1 MDVFMGL
8 IVLLVLA
15 KLLGELVERAGYPA
29 LLGEVG
35 AGIVLGPTLLNWIAF
50 DSTIEIFS
58 NIGIIVLL
66 FLSGTELSLKFFL
79 EARYAAASAAAGGVV
94 IPFLLGLALGYL
106 FSFPIL
112 ETLCIAIALSIT
124 SIGISVR
131 TLIDFRK
138 LHTLMGSTIV
148 GAAMLDDI
156 IGIVLLGTLLSLTFQ
171 GTVDLGAEAI
181 ALLLAFVFLLFMLT
195 AGKQILRWILAQSRK
210 SALHEM
216 TFSSSILIALGTAY
230 IAHLLGLHFAIG
242 AFLAGLVL
250 GDQIRDDRM
259 LLDSIADFSFGFF
272 VTIFFASVG
281 LLVQFQWELLLS
293 SFTLPLIL
301 VAFLGKVIGG
311 YLGSLPFLRDHG
323 SSLIVGLGLTPRG
336 EIALVV
342 IKVALVAG
350 ILTAALYSILTLMVV
365 VTILVVPVLMKQA
378 ILLEERSRTGV
389 LPDSGP
395 GQTREPVHR

>member
-1 MDVFMGL
+1 MDTFLGL
-8 IVLLVLA
+8 ILLLVLA

-35 AGIVLGPTLLNWIAF
+35 AGLVLGPTLLHWIAF

-58 NIGIIVLL
+58 NIGIIALL

-79 EARYAAASAAAGGVV
+79 EARYAAASAAVGGVV
-94 IPFLLGLALGYL
+94 VPFALGLALGYL
-106 FSFPIL
+106 FALPTL

-131 TLIDFRK
+131 TLIDFRR

-148 GAAMLDDI
+148 GAAVFDDI
-156 IGIVLLGTLLSLTFQ
+156 IGIVLLGTLLSLTLQ
-171 GTVDLGAEAI
+171 GTVDLGAEAF
-181 ALLLAFVFLLFMLT
+181 ALLIAITFLLFVLT
-195 AGKQILRWILAQSRK
+195 AGKQVLRWLFEQSRK
-210 SALHEM
+210 STLHEM

-230 IAHLLGLHFAIG
+230 VAHLLGLHFAIG

-281 LLVQFQWELLLS
+281 LLVQFQWDLLLS
-293 SFTLPLIL
+293 PITLPLVV
-301 VAFLGKVIGG
+301 VAILGKVIGG
-311 YLGSLPFLRDHG
+311 YLGALPFLQDHIR
-323 SSLIVGLGLTPRG
+323 SLIVGLGLTPRG

-342 IKVALVAG
+342 VKVALVAG

-365 VTILVVPVLMKQA
+365 VTILIAPILMKQA
-378 ILLEERSRTGV
+378 VLLEERSRKG
-389 LPDSGP
+389 LPQGSDP
-395 GQTREPVHR
+395 GSTWEPVRR